1 MSVLRKVGLLVLIS
15 LMVAS
20 AGCIRQEGGA
30 IILSFGNETYTF
42 TYTNQTNTTA
52 PAPSMH
58 VYEEEIQVGQSLL
71 IKELNFTI
79 TPDYDPIKAKFFF
92 ITTNGVYWEPMNITL
107 EDGTNIVGEEYWV
120 GATAY
125 VAKITITSPQ
135 ELTLIITTPVKNDDT
150 NTPAEG
156 G

>member
-92 ITTNGVYWEPMNITL
+92 VTTEGVYWEPMNITL

-120 GATAY
+120 GAITY

-135 ELTLIITTPVKNDDT
+135 ELTLIITSTSNDTITPT
-150 NTPAEG
+150 EG
-156 G
+156 

>member
-1 MSVLRKVGLLVLIS
+1 MSVLRKVSFLVLIS

-30 IILSFGNETYTF
+30 IIFEFGNETYTF
-42 TYTNQTNTTA
+42 TTNETTTTTQA
-52 PAPSMH
+52 PGTY

-120 GATAY
+120 GATTY

-135 ELTLIITTPVKNDDT
+135 ELTLIITSTSNDT
-150 NTPAEG
+150 NTPTEG
-156 G
+156 

>member
-58 VYEEEIQVGQSLL
+58 VYEEEIQVGQTLL
-71 IKELNFTI
+71 IRELNFTI
-79 TPDYDPIKAKFFF
+79 TPDYDINKAKFFF
-92 ITTNGVYWEPMNITL
+92 ITPQGVYWEPMNITL
-107 EDGTNIVGEEYWV
+107 EDSTNIIGEEYWV
-120 GATAY
+120 GATTY

-135 ELTLIITTPVKNDDT
+135 ELTLIITSTSNDT
-150 NTPAEG
+150 NTPTEG
-156 G
+156 

>member
-1 MSVLRKVGLLVLIS
+1 MSVLRKVSFLVLIS

-58 VYEEEIQVGQSLL
+58 VYEEQVQVGQKLV
-71 IKELNFTI
+71 IQELNFEI
-79 TPDYDPIKAKFFF
+79 APDYDINKGKFFF
-92 ITTNGVYWEPMNITL
+92 VTTEGVYWEPMNITL

-120 GATAY
+120 GATTY